1 MELFAVFENLP
12 ADVPAVRAA
21 EQAHG
26 ELRASRTHEA
36 GDADD
41 LAAPHME
48 VHVIHHEL
56 PGDIRR
62 PDRPVLHLEARIAD
76 CRTRQALRIAVRDLS
91 ADHARDD
98 AVFRDIIH
106 AFRQRLD
113 RPAIADDGDAV
124 RDFRDLVELV
134 RNDDRRDLQI
144 FPQLEDE
151 VQQLFA
157 VLIVERCRRLVED
170 EQPHVLRKR
179 FRDLDELL
187 LADAE
192 LVDRD
197 ARRNIEA
204 DALHEVDGFL
214 VALFP
219 IHEPVALA
227 FVAEEHVLHDR
238 EIRHERE
245 LLMDDDDAFFFA
257 VTNRLELARLAVIN
271 DVALIRPVRV
281 NARQHVHERRLAG
294 AVLAA
299 ERMDR
304 AFLHLEVDMVE
315 RAHAAREFLD
325 DVLHF
330 QKVLCHTC
338 TFFRIPQSGAG

>member
-1 MELFAVFENLP
+1 M
-12 ADVPAVRAA
+12 
-21 EQAHG
+21 
-26 ELRASRTHEA
+26 
-36 GDADD
+36 
-41 LAAPHME
+41 
-48 VHVIHHEL
+48 
-56 PGDIRR
+56 
-62 PDRPVLHLEARIAD
+62 
-76 CRTRQALRIAVRDLS
+76 
-91 ADHARDD
+91 
-98 AVFRDIIH
+98 
-106 AFRQRLD
+106 
-113 RPAIADDGDAV
+113 
-124 RDFRDLVELV
+124 

-151 VQQLFA
+151 IEELLA
-157 VLIVERCRRLVED
+157 ILIVERCRRLVED
-170 EQPHVLRKR
+170 EQAHVLRER

-197 ARRNIEA
+197 ARRDIEA

-245 LLMDDDDAFFFA
+245 LLMDDDDPFLFA
-257 VTNRLELARLAVIN
+257 VADRLELARLTVID
-271 DVALIRPVRV
+271 DVAFVRPIRV

-299 ERMDR
+299 ERMNG
-304 AFLHLEVDMVE
+304 AFLHLEVDMID
-315 RAHAAREFLD
+315 RTHAAREFFD